1 MSRPALP
8 PRPRWG
14 HRVTLWQVRQPAFWF
29 FMVFLLLGG
38 LLTLL
43 EQGTFLVLAPVGWVL
58 SWSLLALYA
67 APVFLLVYFLD
78 LYEREPPSLVFG
90 AFLWGAVVATAMA
103 GIGNAGWGLVVL
115 DASGPGFASR
125 WAPALTAPFVE
136 ETLKGAGVVMI
147 YLIARREV
155 DDVMDGLVY
164 GTIVG
169 LGFAVVEDVFYF
181 VARFGGQPG
190 AVILGFFVRV
200 IASGLY
206 GHILWTGLTGAG
218 VGYFVSRYHEA
229 SRAKRLLVAGGLFL
243 AGVFGHFLWNSP
255 LLDLFPRD
263 LSSAGA
269 LPQVVG
275 AAAVK
280 GLPLLVVVGLMV
292 VLARR
297 REHRWLRWALSTE
310 VGREGILE
318 EEMAAL
324 ASPRR
329 RRQAR
334 REMAARAGPR
344 AASMLSRLQKEQIN
358 LAMVATRVAREDH
371 PDLLN
376 QRRYCRALR
385 EAVVLSMSGPQA
397 PPPAPQPWPVPP
409 P

>member
-1 MSRPALP
+1 VSRPALP

-14 HRVTLWQVRQPAFWF
+14 YRVTLFQVRQPAFWF
-29 FMVFLLLGG
+29 FVAFFILTA

-43 EQGTFLVLAPVGWVL
+43 EQGTFLVLAPAGWLL
-58 SWSLLALYA
+58 SWFLLALYA
-67 APVFLLVYFLD
+67 VPVFLLIYFLD
-78 LYEREPPSLVFG
+78 LYEREPLSLVFG
-90 AFLWGAVVATAMA
+90 AFLWGAVVATALA
-103 GIGNAGWGLVVL
+103 GIANAGWGLVVL
-115 DASGPGFASR
+115 DAWGPGFASR

-136 ETLKGAGVVMI
+136 EILKGAGVVMI

-155 DDVMDGLVY
+155 DDVMDGFVY
-164 GTIVG
+164 GAMVG

-181 VARFGGQPG
+181 VARFGGDPG

-206 GHILWTGLTGAG
+206 SHILWTGLTGAG
-218 VGYFVSRYHEA
+218 IGYLVSRYHEA
-229 SRAKRLLVAGGLFL
+229 SSPTRLLVAGGTFL

-255 LLDLFPRD
+255 LLDLFPRN
-263 LSSAGA
+263 LSSPGA
-269 LPQVVG
+269 LLQVLG

-280 GLPLLVVVGLMV
+280 GLPLLVVVVLMV

-297 REHRWLRWALSTE
+297 REHRWLRVALSTE

-318 EEMAAL
+318 REMAAL
-324 ASPRR
+324 SSPRHR
-329 RRQAR
+329 RRAR
-334 REMAARAGPR
+334 RQMALRAGAA
-344 AASMLSRLQKEQIN
+344 AASMLSRLQREQIN

-385 EAVVLSMSGPQA
+385 EAVVLSMGGPQA
-397 PPPAPQPWPVPP
+397 PPPAPSPSPP
-409 P
+409 AG